1 MKSLTGL
8 LQSWNVG
15 AGVGG
20 SDGEVLRGEALRPY
34 LVRTARLSSVVLIK
48 FLEFLQT
55 EVEAALLKLCVYFKS
70 FTMDKAVELIQ

>member
-1 MKSLTGL
+1 MRSLTGL

-20 SDGEVLRGEALRPY
+20 SDGEVLWGEALRPY

-55 EVEAALLKLCVYFKS
+55 KVEAALLKLCVYFKS
-70 FTMDKAVELIQ
+70 FTMDKEVELIQ